1 MAAEHVRHIEIYN
14 QVHKYNDLPGIS
26 AARPAGPDR
35 REKPT
40 RPRKRE
46 PPGSGKTN
54 EEKKMYFCGMRKAI
68 TRLADFFY
76 IRPLRRIV
84 PQETFR
90 YAFVGGLNLLFNAV
104 FYWFCY
110 NFVLGQRDTDFGIVV
125 VSAPILA
132 FLVTFVVTF
141 FTGFYL
147 ARNIAFG
154 KSEVHGAKQ
163 LFRYAQVVAVNIAIN
178 YFGLK
183 LLVGTLGVYPSIA
196 NVMIQVVT
204 VTFSYVA
211 QRFYTFR
218 THRCP

>member
-1 MAAEHVRHIEIYN
+1 MF
-14 QVHKYNDLPGIS
+14 GIS
-26 AARPAGPDR
+26 KYIIRFTNITICRGFPQPGPPARTGGKNPPGPGNGNRRVAGKQT
-35 REKPT
+35 REKDVLLRYAQSDYPV
-40 RPRKRE
+40 
-46 PPGSGKTN
+46 S
-54 EEKKMYFCGMRKAI
+54 
-68 TRLADFFY
+68 RLFY

-183 LLVGTLGVYPSIA
+183 LLVETLGVYPSIA

>member
-1 MAAEHVRHIEIYN
+1 
-14 QVHKYNDLPGIS
+14 
-26 AARPAGPDR
+26 
-35 REKPT
+35 
-40 RPRKRE
+40 
-46 PPGSGKTN
+46 
-54 EEKKMYFCGMRKAI
+54 MRKAI

-76 IRPLRRIV
+76 IKPLRHWI

-90 YAFVGGLNLLFNAV
+90 YAFVGGLNMGLNVV

-110 NFVLGQRDTDFGIVV
+110 NFILRQQDTDFGIVV
-125 VSAPILA
+125 ISAPILA
-132 FLVTFVVTF
+132 FLMTFVVTF

-147 ARNIAFG
+147 ARNVAFG
-154 KSEVHGAKQ
+154 HSQVHGGKQ

-183 LLVGTLGVYPSIA
+183 LLIEGLHIYPSIA
-196 NVMIQVVT
+196 NVLIQIVT

-218 THRCP
+218 THRTTR